1 MVKAQDSAG
10 NEAEARVNV
19 TVDST
24 PPVIDITSPA
34 DGTITALSS
43 IILDGSVNDSTAVT
57 PTLNGADAG

>member
-1 MVKAQDSAG
+1 M
-10 NEAEARVNV
+10 NV